1 MVFSKTRDEAEKENR
16 TETMHMVLF
25 SDWGIKGSQIMDP
38 IGTTETEEKGVE
50 TEAGPLYNYDNYD
63 PKQNPGSRKET
74 QQVE

>member
-1 MVFSKTRDEAEKENR
+1 MVSSRTRDEAEKENR

-50 TEAGPLYNYDNYD
+50 DRG
-63 PKQNPGSRKET
+63 
-74 QQVE
+74 

>member
-1 MVFSKTRDEAEKENR
+1 
-16 TETMHMVLF
+16 
-25 SDWGIKGSQIMDP
+25 MDP

-50 TEAGPLYNYDNYD
+50 TEAGPLYNYD